1 MSRATLLR
9 AAAAAGVLLT
19 AIAGCTT
26 EDLKNLNVNQVLDT
40 ASRLSQGTQEPT
52 EQQEAD
58 IGRQWA
64 ATLTGA
70 APLVHDTEIERY
82 VNRVGLWVAL
92 QSERP
97 NLPWR
102 FGVLDDADINA
113 FAAPGGYVFVTRG
126 LLQHLHSEGEL
137 AGVLGHEVAHVVRKH
152 QLHAVQR
159 ATGMSNLADL
169 VSQHVQTPTGVT
181 GAVSDRLLSGFKEVM
196 SRGLDRGDELEADRM
211 GVVLAARA
219 GYNPYGL
226 PAVLQML
233 QSLNPQDASLALMFA
248 THPSPGARLDALE
261 RLMDQRFDIYAGQAE
276 NIDRFRNVMRQFSVP
291 APAVRARGTT

>member
-1 MSRATLLR
+1 MNALR
-9 AAAAAGVLLT
+9 RCAAIAAASVLAAGCST
-19 AIAGCTT
+19 A
-26 EDLKNLNVNQVLDT
+26 DLQNLNVNQVLDT
-40 ASRLSQGTQEPT
+40 ANRLSQSTQEPT
-52 EQQEAD
+52 EQQEAE

-70 APLVHDTEIERY
+70 APLVHYVEVERY
-82 VNRVGLWVAL
+82 VNRVGMWVAM

-113 FAAPGGYVFVTRG
+113 FAAPGGYVFITRG
-126 LLQHLHSEGEL
+126 LLQHMHSEAEL
-137 AGVLGHEVAHVVRKH
+137 AGVLGHEISHVVRKH
-152 QLHAVQR
+152 QLRAVQR
-159 ATGMSNLADL
+159 ATGMSDLADI
-169 VSQHVQTPTGVT
+169 VSQHVQTPTGVS
-181 GAVSDRLLSGFKEVM
+181 GVVSDRLLSGFKEVM
-196 SRGLDRGDELEADRM
+196 SRGLDRSDELEADRM

-248 THPSPGARLDALE
+248 THPAPTARLDALDQV
-261 RLMDQRFDIYAGQAE
+261 MDQRFDIYTAQAE
-276 NIDRFRNVMRQFSVP
+276 NIDRFRNVMRQFSLP
-291 APAVRARGTT
+291 TTTARPRKTT